1 MYSTIIWHMDDL
13 KISHV
18 SGDVVEDIIKWVNER
33 FRKVIPLTTSM
44 DKVLEYLGPTLDFS
58 VQGKVIMSMYNY
70 VQKLVEEAPDNRPGK
85 KQRRL

>member
-1 MYSTIIWHMDDL
+1 
-13 KISHV
+13 
-18 SGDVVEDIIKWVNER
+18 
-33 FRKVIPLTTSM
+33 M